1 MLAGIQEAKV
11 GNIIGL
17 GELLRLRQLRD
28 AVITGI
34 DDGSV
39 EVLVPARAQVIQNA
53 DDEDARSLPAESL
66 QILSISFLEQTHRL
80 VLNNSDHFVLTIV
93 AQKEAKR
100 SSRKQDVGQRFIVL
114 QGVPELLEV
123 DVLHSKTSHYLCKGD
138 VEIFSQVVLERCKEC
153 Q

>member
-123 DVLHSKTSHYLCKGD
+123 DVLHSKTSHDLRKGD
-138 VEIFSQVVLERCKEC
+138 VEILSQVVLERCKEC

>member
-1 MLAGIQEAKV
+1 
-11 GNIIGL
+11 
-17 GELLRLRQLRD
+17 
-28 AVITGI
+28 
-34 DDGSV
+34 
-39 EVLVPARAQVIQNA
+39 VIQNA
-53 DDEDARSLPAESL
+53 DDEDARSLPAKSL

-80 VLNNSDHFVLTIV
+80 VFNNSDHFVLTIV

-123 DVLHSKTSHYLCKGD
+123 DVLHSKTSHDLRKGD
-138 VEIFSQVVLERCKEC
+138 VEILSQVVLERCKEC